1 MRVLEEYFADA
12 GNVTEHNAWEHVYRC
27 LLWMNLDAGLAH
39 IYDSNHM
46 QTRGTFHSRAARFT
60 DFLCKHWGIDHAE
73 LPGQIDFLFKGCVA
87 HWKQRRAVA
96 AATSETDSTLISEIE
111 EMLQKEGIGDNRAGM
126 LARQIETLSRDYFT
140 IGKKRSNA
148 LGEGFEDLLAILLK
162 RVSNI
167 PDEKLALRCRVSE
180 LPGFRRAPVQN
191 KGERRKREPKP
202 DIAIIENNVTHII
215 TTAKWSMRQDRETQ
229 FQSEYNA
236 LQMNKVQSTE
246 LRYALITNEFDIA
259 RLLHVAQ
266 AMPGGTGGY
275 IFHHIYHVNLPFLRE
290 TQGNRFKELEAWVGT
305 GKLKSLSDYL
315 ADMRGHYGEL

>member
-1 MRVLEEYFADA
+1 MRVLEEYFAEA
-12 GNVTEHNAWEHVYRC
+12 GSTTEHNAWEHVYRC

-46 QTRGTFHSRAARFT
+46 QAGGNFHSRAVRFT
-60 DFLCKHWGIDHAE
+60 DLLCKHWDIDHTE
-73 LPGQIDFLFKGCVA
+73 LPDHIDFLFKGCVA
-87 HWKQRRAVA
+87 RWKQRRNISA
-96 AATSETDSTLISEIE
+96 AINETKSVLISEIE
-111 EMLQKEGIGDNRAGM
+111 EMLQSEGMGDNRAGL
-126 LARQIETLSRDYFT
+126 LARQIEFLSRDFFT
-140 IGKKRSNA
+140 IGKKRSNV
-148 LGEGFEDLLAILLK
+148 LGEGFEDLLTILLN

-180 LPGFRRAPVQN
+180 LPGFRRAPIPK

-202 DIAIIENNVTHII
+202 DIAIIENNVTHFI

-236 LQMNKVQSTE
+236 LQMNKIQSTE

-259 RLLHVAQ
+259 RLLHAAQ

-275 IFHHIYHVNLPFLRE
+275 IFHHIYHMNLTFLRE
-290 TQGNRFKELEAWVGT
+290 TQGERFKELEPWVGT
-305 GKLKSLSDYL
+305 GKLRSLSDYL
-315 ADMRGHYGEL
+315 ADMRGHYGER